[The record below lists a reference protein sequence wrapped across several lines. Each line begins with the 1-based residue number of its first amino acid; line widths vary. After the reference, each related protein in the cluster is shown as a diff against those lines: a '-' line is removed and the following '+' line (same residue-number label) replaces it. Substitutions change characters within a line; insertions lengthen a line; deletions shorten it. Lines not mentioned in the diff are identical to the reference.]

1 MKNLTP
7 SPNKDFNNALLNL
20 STPPEANK
28 QSDLRTFEA
37 IILDRLMNCKAIP
50 YKRADSVIKGQQGTV
65 NWCFTFEKSP
75 EVCVALVWQ
84 RIKAGLSDIDFNF
97 QPTK

>member
-7 SPNKDFNNALLNL
+7 SPNKEFNALLNFNTA
-20 STPPEANK
+20 SEANK

-37 IILDRLMNCKAIP
+37 IILDRLMNRKHIP
-50 YKRADSVIKGQQGTV
+50 YKRADRVIKGQQGTV

-84 RIKAGLSDIDFNF
+84 RIKAGLSDIDFNL
-97 QPTK
+97 QTTK